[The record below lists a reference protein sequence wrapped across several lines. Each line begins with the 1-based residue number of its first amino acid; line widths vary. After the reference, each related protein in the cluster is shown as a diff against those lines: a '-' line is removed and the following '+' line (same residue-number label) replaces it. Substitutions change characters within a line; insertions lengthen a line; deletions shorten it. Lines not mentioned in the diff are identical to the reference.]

1 MLKDEKRDERICQSF
16 LLLHAVILITWWD
29 SCLLSPLPP
38 LLMSLL
44 LLSSAIR
51 KWRFRPC
58 QKDSNL
64 RTKSWQRAAAHHA
77 MRRERVFMSK
87 GFFFAWRGA
96 FRVYKSK
103 YYFLFWRR
111 GKRLPVVILS
121 AKNCAQCWKNTNDVS
136 LELSR
141 QEIALLQFF
150 KYLNCKRL
158 WYWILIFGQA
168 KNQTSLFSL
177 VSVK

>member
-1 MLKDEKRDERICQSF
+1 MHTAQCYYKSFMLKDEKRDERICQSF

-103 YYFLFWRR
+103 YYFFLHWRG
-111 GKRLPVVILS
+111 GKGCHLQYSQLKIVHSVGRIQMMS
-121 AKNCAQCWKNTNDVS
+121 HWNSHAKKLHCCN
-136 LELSR
+136 
-141 QEIALLQFF
+141 I
-150 KYLNCKRL
+150 
-158 WYWILIFGQA
+158 
-168 KNQTSLFSL
+168 
-177 VSVK
+177 